1 MVVYRSTRLFAI
13 ENKTMDFYVSW
24 YPGDPDYMSFDS
36 TCALLIS
43 ITSVARDWTIRSLS
57 RLPQKLL
64 IDSGGYRYATTASG
78 SPSAQEVLMRQL
90 GMLDGAPVP
99 VIVCARD
106 YPILDSSISEA
117 EKDKSITQTIAS
129 AYELK
134 CLSDKGQL
142 PAHVLPMGV
151 IQGHSPHSLKYC
163 AQELKAIDFPFYGVG
178 SLAELRRHEPIV
190 ERIRAVIEVIEPH
203 KLHVFGVSSI
213 NTIRTLARLG
223 VRSFDSAQPAKAA
236 MYNEVIYSK
245 PYRRYGILE
254 PGEGPMRGR
263 IPRHRRLNTPLA
275 CDCPVCQR
283 SATSILI
290 VGKRQGIRDRALH
303 NYYHLK
309 REFTSL

>member
-1 MVVYRSTRLFAI
+1 
-13 ENKTMDFYVSW
+13 MDFYVSW
-24 YPGDPDYMSFDS
+24 YPGDPDYPSFDR

-43 ITSVARDWTIRSLS
+43 ITSVARDWTVRSLPQ
-57 RLPQKLL
+57 LPEKLL
-64 IDSGGYRYATTASG
+64 IDSGGYRYATASSESPTA
-78 SPSAQEVLMRQL
+78 QDVLMRQL
-90 GMLDGAPVP
+90 GMLDGVPVP

-106 YPILDSSISEA
+106 YPILDSSVSEA

-134 CLSDKGQL
+134 CLVEKGRL
-142 PAHVLPMGV
+142 PTHILPMAV
-151 IQGHSPHSLKYC
+151 IQGHTPHALRYC
-163 AQELKAIDFPFYGVG
+163 AQELKDIDFPLYGVG
-178 SLAELRRHEPIV
+178 SLAELRRQQPIV
-190 ERIRAVIEVIEPH
+190 ERLTAVAEVIQPG
-203 KLHVFGVSSI
+203 KLHVFGVSSVSTVRI
-213 NTIRTLARLG
+213 LAGLG

-236 MYNEVIYSK
+236 MYNEVIYSQ

-254 PGEGPMRGR
+254 SGESPMRGR

-309 REFTSL
+309 QEFTSLTSSRT